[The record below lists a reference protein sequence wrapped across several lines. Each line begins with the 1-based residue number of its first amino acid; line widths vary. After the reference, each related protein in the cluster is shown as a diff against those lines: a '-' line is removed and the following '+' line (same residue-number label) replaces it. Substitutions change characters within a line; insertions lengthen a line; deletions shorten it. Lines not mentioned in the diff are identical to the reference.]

1 MVQGCQLAAERGSIW
16 VFSELWGPQTVEAL
30 LSYLEVLR
38 LFSRSVSEDAP
49 YRPALVA
56 SG

>member
-16 VFSELWGPQTVEAL
+16 VSSELWGPQTVEAL

-49 YRPALVA
+49 YRPAPVA